1 MQSIF
6 TKYVG
11 PSNVRGSRIIA
22 TASGNAGKTTVSY
35 NDDLPR
41 DEAHAE
47 AVKALCAKL
56 GWRGAMIGSDTKD
69 GMVWVFDNPMNTR
82 IEIA

>member
-35 NDDLPR
+35 NDALPR
-41 DEAHAE
+41 DEATRGSG
-47 AVKALCAKL
+47 KGALRQAGL
-56 GWRGAMIGSDTKD
+56 ARRNDWL
-69 GMVWVFDNPMNTR
+69 
-82 IEIA
+82 